1 MWLRPVG
8 RQPADHGTGSE
19 IVDVEASFGLDDVVL
34 LRYEG
39 EVPPIRTSGMATPES
54 ASADVHGLVEVQA
67 ALRRVAVVA
76 ATGGP
81 PEKVFDAVVA
91 ETSATVGGAL
101 VTVTAFEEAGA
112 ESVVVAATG
121 GHVPVGARLPVTGD
135 SIRARMWRSG
145 RAERIG
151 DYTAVAVPLVV
162 DERLWGALSVSSRN
176 GPLPLAVED
185 RLAVFAEI
193 IAAAAASLETHRSGR
208 LLADEQAALRR
219 VAELSAGGVPYPHVL
234 RAIVVEASRLF
245 DDTVVSMA
253 ESESEAGEV
262 TGAWR
267 RTAVAGS
274 TTDGPPAADRSPEED
289 TVARRVLVTGEPARV
304 VDDSGSAATPVA
316 RAVGVPVRV
325 EGRTR
330 GALVVTGGLASLPPG
345 TEDRLEQFAHVAATT
360 LTAARSRD
368 ALGRLAR
375 EQAALRRV
383 AELVARGAAL
393 AEVFDAVAAEASR
406 LLDGVVTDLFRFDDG
421 LATIVAAR
429 SPVSVGVSTPID
441 EDTAIGRLRRAG
453 GPLRLST
460 MAGTAR
466 ADEARE
472 LGIEVVVGVPVI
484 VEGQVWGAL
493 ISSTPGD
500 PLPADTENQLAE
512 FAELAA
518 AAIANAENKAKLRAS
533 RARVVATA
541 DEARQRLQRDVHD
554 GAQQRLVQTVLAL
567 KLGLAAA
574 AQGEDPVDLVREALE
589 HAERATAELRDLVH
603 GILPAALSRGGLH
616 AGIDSLV
623 APLAMPVD
631 LDVTGLPPGRLPSA
645 IEVNAYFV
653 VAEALT
659 NVVKHARATEVRV
672 TVSAEEDR
680 LVVEV
685 GDDGVGGAD
694 PRRGSGLTGLADRV
708 DALDGTLSV
717 MSLVG
722 AGTTVRVALPLPGR

>member
-1 MWLRPVG
+1 
-8 RQPADHGTGSE
+8 
-19 IVDVEASFGLDDVVL
+19 
-34 LRYEG
+34 
-39 EVPPIRTSGMATPES
+39 MATPES
-54 ASADVHGLVEVQA
+54 ASTDVHGLVEVQA

-76 ATGGP
+76 AAGGP
-81 PEKVFDAVVA
+81 PEKVFEAVVA
-91 ETSATVGGAL
+91 ETSAMVGGAL
-101 VTVTAFEEAGA
+101 VTVAAFEEAGA
-112 ESVVVAATG
+112 ETVVVAATG
-121 GHVPVGARLPVTGD
+121 GHVPVGARLLVTGD
-135 SIRARMWRSG
+135 SIPGRMWRSG
-145 RAERIG
+145 RAERID
-151 DYTAVAVPLVV
+151 DYTAVAVPVVV

-176 GPLPLAVED
+176 GPLPVAVED

-193 IAAAAASLETHRSGR
+193 IAAAVASLETHRSGR

-234 RAIVVEASRLF
+234 RAIVVEASGLF
-245 DDTVVSMA
+245 DDAVVSMA
-253 ESESEAGEV
+253 ESESEAGDV

-274 TTDGPPAADRSPEED
+274 TTDGLPAADPSPEED

-325 EGRTR
+325 EGRTW
-330 GALVVTGGLASLPPG
+330 GALVVTGDARSLPPG
-345 TEDRLEQFAHVAATT
+345 TEDRLAQFAHVAATT

-393 AEVFDAVAAEASR
+393 AEVFDAIADEASR
-406 LLDGVVTDLFRFDDG
+406 LLGGVVTDLFRFDDG

-466 ADEARE
+466 AEEARE

-623 APLAMPVD
+623 APLALPVD

-672 TVSAEEDR
+672 TVSTEEDR
-680 LVVEV
+680 LMVEV

-708 DALDGTLSV
+708 DALNGTLSV
-717 MSLVG
+717 TSLVG

>member
-1 MWLRPVG
+1 
-8 RQPADHGTGSE
+8 
-19 IVDVEASFGLDDVVL
+19 
-34 LRYEG
+34 
-39 EVPPIRTSGMATPES
+39 MATPES
-54 ASADVHGLVEVQA
+54 APTDVHGLVEVQA
-67 ALRRVAVVA
+67 ALRRIAVVA
-76 ATGGP
+76 AAGGP
-81 PEKVFDAVVA
+81 PEKVFEAVMA
-91 ETSATVGGAL
+91 ETSAMVGGAL

-112 ESVVVAATG
+112 ETVVVAATG

-135 SIRARMWRSG
+135 SIPGRMWRSG
-145 RAERIG
+145 RAERID
-151 DYTAVAVPLVV
+151 DYTAVALPVVV

-176 GPLPLAVED
+176 GPLPVAVED
-185 RLAVFAEI
+185 RLAVLAEI
-193 IAAAAASLETHRSGR
+193 IAAAVASLETHRSGR

-234 RAIVVEASRLF
+234 RAIVVEASGLF
-245 DDTVVSMA
+245 DDAVVSMA
-253 ESESEAGEV
+253 ESESEAGDV
-262 TGAWR
+262 TGAWLR
-267 RTAVAGS
+267 IAVAGS
-274 TTDGPPAADRSPEED
+274 TTDGPPAADPSPEED

-325 EGRTR
+325 EGRTW
-330 GALVVTGGLASLPPG
+330 GALVVTAGVRSLLPG

-360 LTAARSRD
+360 LTAAKSRD

-393 AEVFDAVAAEASR
+393 AEVFDAIADEASR
-406 LLDGVVTDLFRFDDG
+406 LLGGVVTDLFRFDDG

-623 APLAMPVD
+623 APLALPVD

-672 TVSAEEDR
+672 TVSTEEDR
-680 LVVEV
+680 LMVEV

-708 DALDGTLSV
+708 DALNGTLSV
-717 MSLVG
+717 TSLVG

>member
-1 MWLRPVG
+1 
-8 RQPADHGTGSE
+8 
-19 IVDVEASFGLDDVVL
+19 
-34 LRYEG
+34 
-39 EVPPIRTSGMATPES
+39 
-54 ASADVHGLVEVQA
+54 
-67 ALRRVAVVA
+67 
-76 ATGGP
+76 
-81 PEKVFDAVVA
+81 
-91 ETSATVGGAL
+91 
-101 VTVTAFEEAGA
+101 
-112 ESVVVAATG
+112 
-121 GHVPVGARLPVTGD
+121 
-135 SIRARMWRSG
+135 
-145 RAERIG
+145 
-151 DYTAVAVPLVV
+151 
-162 DERLWGALSVSSRN
+162 
-176 GPLPLAVED
+176 
-185 RLAVFAEI
+185 
-193 IAAAAASLETHRSGR
+193 
-208 LLADEQAALRR
+208 
-219 VAELSAGGVPYPHVL
+219 
-234 RAIVVEASRLF
+234 
-245 DDTVVSMA
+245 
-253 ESESEAGEV
+253 
-262 TGAWR
+262 
-267 RTAVAGS
+267 
-274 TTDGPPAADRSPEED
+274 
-289 TVARRVLVTGEPARV
+289 
-304 VDDSGSAATPVA
+304 
-316 RAVGVPVRV
+316 VPVRV
-325 EGRTR
+325 EGRTW
-330 GALVVTGGLASLPPG
+330 GALVVTGGRGSLPPG
-345 TEDRLEQFAHVAATT
+345 TEDRLAQFAHVAATT
-360 LTAARSRD
+360 LTAAGSRD

-393 AEVFDAVAAEASR
+393 AEVFDAAATEASR

-421 LATIVAAR
+421 VATVVAAR

-472 LGIEVVVGVPVI
+472 LGIEVVVGVPVT

-574 AQGEDPVDLVREALE
+574 DQGEDPIDLVREALE

-616 AGIDSLV
+616 AGIDSLI
-623 APLAMPVD
+623 APLALPVD

-672 TVSAEEDR
+672 TVNAEDDR
-680 LVVEV
+680 LVIEV

-708 DALDGTLSV
+708 DALEGTLSV
-717 MSLVG
+717 TSLVG
-722 AGTTVRVALPLPGR
+722 AGTTVRVALPLPGH